1 MQTFK
6 FLRPIQNAHDGRVQ
20 LSALDVA
27 VYTFVLLMGVFQ
39 LTHYPRTSYFLNDT
53 TYPDLARSVLE
64 QGSYQI
70 RFLPETTF
78 PPGFTLILAAVG
90 LLGGIT
96 PETLFPVIAVFATL
110 GLLVTY
116 GLLRRVEGR
125 GVAAGTCLLLASS
138 PILFNFNTAIVYPE
152 MPYFMM
158 SMLALFLAFK
168 IDRAERGRTLTSL
181 VLVLSIIIVF
191 AVLIRSVGIALV
203 AGLGTWIA
211 MSLLVVPQ
219 VGWHRLRRFAIPLVL
234 GLAAQS
240 GWSVW
245 AQRHQILEWELPG
258 YPRSYIS
265 QVRVKDGN
273 HPELGLAHLSD
284 FPARAKRN
292 VLLRAAGLSQFLT
305 RRPISKFWSS
315 PAIFGVLFLVGVGL
329 VSSLRNGGHLYDW
342 YFLWY
347 EIIFMLWPWNY
358 SDRFLIPVVP
368 LACLYLY
375 RGARVVQNYLVC
387 QPRSAGIALIILTA
401 LLCICSAA
409 FAFGIFTFPTNPEHV
424 RGDHLQPFAAT
435 LFWGILVAIGFGML
449 KFRSL
454 DDSSSL
460 FVRLGQIFKPGLTL
474 RIAAILVIGLVVLS
488 GTAKVM
494 AMGRNNLSF
503 DITKHPDY
511 PMILAANW
519 IRSNEPL
526 DRVIMAG
533 EPEFIFHF
541 TGRRVV
547 WFPPISDSNV
557 LMDGIRRHR
566 VGVILVVHRSHSYWL
581 PPEEVCFQ
589 ALQQAHPRAFDLVY
603 TGLDSWVYEVVPRP
617 DEPVAPERLNR

>member
-1 MQTFK
+1 MRTFK
-6 FLRPIQNAHDGRVQ
+6 FLRPIQNAHDGTAQ
-20 LSALDVA
+20 LSTIDVA
-27 VYTFVLLMGVFQ
+27 VYTFVLLMGAFQ
-39 LTHYPRTSYFLNDT
+39 LTHYTHASDFLNDT

-70 RFLPETTF
+70 RFLPETMF

-90 LLGGIT
+90 LLGGIS
-96 PETLFPVIAVFATL
+96 PATLFPVIAVSATL
-110 GLLVTY
+110 ALLVAY
-116 GLLRRVEGR
+116 ELLRRVEGL
-125 GVAAGTCLLLASS
+125 GVAAATCLLLASS
-138 PILFNFNTAIVYPE
+138 PVLFAFNTAIIYPE
-152 MPYFMM
+152 MPYFLMT
-158 SMLALFLAFK
+158 MLALLLALK
-168 IDRAERGRTLTSL
+168 IDRIGNGRALVGL
-181 VLVLSIIIVF
+181 VLLLSAAIVL
-191 AVLIRSVGIALV
+191 AVLIRSVGVALV

-211 MSLLVVPQ
+211 MSLLIVPQ
-219 VGWHRLRRFAIPLVL
+219 VGWRRLRRFAIPLVL
-234 GLAAQS
+234 GLAAQL

-265 QVRVKDGN
+265 QVKVRDGN
-273 HPELGLAHLSD
+273 HPELGLARLSD

-305 RRPISKFWSS
+305 RRAISKFWSS

-375 RGARVVQNYLVC
+375 RGARVVQNYLVR
-387 QPRSAGIALIILTA
+387 QPRSAGIAPVILA
-401 LLCICSAA
+401 GLLCICSAA
-409 FAFGIFTFPTNPEHV
+409 FAFGIFTFPINPEHV

-435 LFWGILVAIGFGML
+435 LFWGILATIGFGML

-454 DDSSSL
+454 DDNSSL
-460 FVRLGQIFKPGLTL
+460 FVRFGRILKPGLTL
-474 RIAAILVIGLVVLS
+474 RITAISVIGLIVLS

-511 PMILAANW
+511 PMIVAANW

-533 EPEFIFHF
+533 EPELIFHF
-541 TGRRVV
+541 TGRRVI

-566 VGVILVVHRSHSYWL
+566 VGVILVVHHSHSYWL

-589 ALQQAHPRAFDLVY
+589 ALQQAHPTAFDLVY
-603 TGLDSWVYEVVPRP
+603 TGLDSWVYEVVPPP
-617 DEPVAPERLNR
+617 DEPVAPEKPNR